1 MMRDDLA
8 TLIGSRIC
16 HDLISPIGAIGN
28 GVELLEMTGSG
39 AASPEMELISGSVQD
54 ASARIRFFRIAFG
67 SAKGHSHV
75 ARREIRSILRAVGT
89 GSRMAIDWQIEGDAP
104 RDRVQ
109 VAFLVLQCFESAMP
123 MGGEVS
129 VTEAGPVWR
138 MSATGK
144 RLSPDAAL
152 WNGLADPDSLPQVT
166 AARVQFALLPQVLAT
181 SGLALATDLTAER
194 LTVEISPA

>member
-67 SAKGHSHV
+67 SAAGQGNVS
-75 ARREIRSILRAVGT
+75 RREIRSILRAVGT
-89 GSRMAIDWQIEGDAP
+89 GSRMAIDWQVEGDAP

-109 VAFLVLQCFESAMP
+109 VAFLVLQCFESSMP
-123 MGGEVS
+123 MGGEVTVS
-129 VTEAGPVWR
+129 EVGGVWR
-138 MSATGK
+138 MTATGR
-144 RLSPDAAL
+144 RLSPDEAL
-152 WNGLADPDSLPQVT
+152 WNGLLDPEALPQVT
-166 AARVQFALLPQVLAT
+166 ASRVQFALLPQVLQL
-181 SGLALATDLTAER
+181 SGLTLATDLDAER

>member
-39 AASPEMELISGSVQD
+39 AASPEMELISSSVED

-67 SAKGHSHV
+67 AAKGHGHV
-75 ARREIRSILRAVGT
+75 SRREVRSILRAVGA
-89 GSRMAIDWQIEGDAP
+89 GNRMAIDWQIEGDAP
-104 RDRVQ
+104 RARVQ

-123 MGGEVS
+123 MGGEAVIS
-129 VTEAGPVWR
+129 ETGDTWQLT
-138 MSATGK
+138 ATGK
-144 RLSPDAAL
+144 RLVPDAAL
-152 WNGLADPDSLPQVT
+152 WGGLTRPETLPPIT
-166 AARVQFALLPQVLAT
+166 ASKVQFALLPRVLVDAE
-181 SGLALATDLTAER
+181 LAITLDLTDER
-194 LTVEISPA
+194 LTVSISAA